1 MNLLVESVNVICS
14 GFVPFGVGA
23 LVWLGEG
30 AVEGVVSFVDLLVV
44 CGYTSVSV
52 LEISFSL
59 LESHLF
65 ILVFLL
71 VLFHFFDH
79 AFGNV
84 IVVLFHE

>member
-14 GFVPFGVGA
+14 SFVPFGVGA
-23 LVWLGEG
+23 LLWFREG
-30 AVEGVVSFVDLLVV
+30 AVEGVVSFVDLLLV

-59 LESHLF
+59 LQAHLF

-71 VLFHFFDH
+71 VPFHFFDH
-79 AFGNV
+79 AFCNV

>member
-1 MNLLVESVNVICS
+1 
-14 GFVPFGVGA
+14 
-23 LVWLGEG
+23 
-30 AVEGVVSFVDLLVV
+30 
-44 CGYTSVSV
+44 

-84 IVVLFHE
+84 IVILFHE